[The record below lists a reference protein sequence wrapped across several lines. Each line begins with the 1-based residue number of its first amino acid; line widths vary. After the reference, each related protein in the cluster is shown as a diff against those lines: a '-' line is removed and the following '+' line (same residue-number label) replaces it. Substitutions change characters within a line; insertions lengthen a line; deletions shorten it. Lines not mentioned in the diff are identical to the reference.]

1 MFDRSQINRFVKCKR
16 QIWKMM
22 TKKMSLLLTGMLL
35 CLAPDI
41 KGNETDGRIKGIVM
55 DGELGGPLEF
65 VTVQVKAKGSDK
77 ILQGAVTGSEGNY
90 SIGGLKKG
98 EYVVTFSYIG
108 YEEVS
113 KNISISSDNQILSLG
128 ELTLAEDANQLGEV
142 EVVAKRPQMRF
153 EIDRKVFDATQDIAA
168 EGGSASDLLSNIP
181 SVEVDNEGSVSLRG
195 NSSVTIWINGKAS
208 GLTADNQADILDMM
222 PAGDIKQVEV
232 ITNPSA
238 RYSPEG
244 TAGII
249 NIILK
254 DDRKPGYYGSVK
266 VGADTDGGYQA
277 SGNINYSSS
286 KVDAYANLNYRNR
299 EFKGGGITSR
309 LNTTDNS
316 FLDQTNDSK
325 RQYNNWFGRFGA
337 TWHITKSD
345 DLAFNVTGMTGGGDN
360 SENIHYNSIDS
371 QKNTI
376 YTSDRI
382 TNGDSDMKMYNLE
395 LNYVHKFS
403 ENSNIDLMVSNNQW
417 RRDGMNIF
425 RQSTVYTD
433 PSQTANPL
441 YQTQEND
448 IKDKTWEVQAD
459 YTNKIS
465 DMARIEAG
473 YKGTFQ
479 RNASPVDTYTGTTA
493 EDIRQDE
500 SLYNRF
506 LYNQDVH
513 ALYMTYGGKWDK
525 LSYQAGLRGEYWRV
539 DTRSLD
545 FDQEF
550 NGKASETFEKDYFK
564 LFPSAFISYALP
576 KNNELQVNYT
586 RRLRRPW
593 GGQLNSFRNI
603 SDASNISFGNPEL
616 TPEYSHSFELNY
628 IKSWESGHTLSLS
641 GYYRSTDDVIQRIRF
656 LNMED
661 NVMYTTSE
669 NVAKSQASGLEIV
682 GKDKLFKILDLT
694 TTVNLYYSKLD
705 GFSYLPQGAETP
717 VIGDTDESFA
727 WNVRMIA
734 NFSLPWGVSLQGT
747 GNYNSKQLMAQG
759 HREPN
764 YSVDL
769 GLRKSFLSDKLTLS
783 INARDLLDSRK
794 FRTVTAGD
802 GFWQDSENWRGG
814 RRVGFTLTYNFG
826 NMNKKKDKSK
836 SRSEEPDMFDME

>member
-1 MFDRSQINRFVKCKR
+1 
-16 QIWKMM
+16 
-22 TKKMSLLLTGMLL
+22 MSIVLAGMLL
-35 CLAPDI
+35 CFAPDMFA
-41 KGNETDGRIKGIVM
+41 NETDGKIKGIVM

-77 ILQGAVTGSEGNY
+77 IVQGSVTGSDGNY
-90 SIGGLKKG
+90 TIGGLKKG

-325 RQYNNWFGRFGA
+325 RQHNNWFGRFGA

-433 PSQTANPL
+433 PSQIANPL

-641 GYYRSTDDVIQRIRF
+641 GYYRSTDDVIQRIR
-656 LNMED
+656 LNTED

-734 NFSLPWGVSLQGT
+734 NLSLPWGVSLQGT

>member
-1 MFDRSQINRFVKCKR
+1 
-16 QIWKMM
+16 MM
-22 TKKMSLLLTGMLL
+22 KKKMSIVLAGMLL
-35 CLAPDI
+35 CFAPDMFA
-41 KGNETDGRIKGIVM
+41 NETDGKIKGIVM

-77 ILQGAVTGSEGNY
+77 IVQGSVTGSDGNY
-90 SIGGLKKG
+90 TIGGLKKG

-325 RQYNNWFGRFGA
+325 RQHNNWFGRFGA

-513 ALYMTYGGKWDK
+513 ALYMTYGGKWNK

-656 LNMED
+656 LNTED

-734 NFSLPWGVSLQGT
+734 NLSLPWGVSLQGT

-794 FRTVTAGD
+794 FCTVTAGD

>member
-1 MFDRSQINRFVKCKR
+1 
-16 QIWKMM
+16 
-22 TKKMSLLLTGMLL
+22 MSIVLAGMLL
-35 CLAPDI
+35 CFAPDMFA
-41 KGNETDGRIKGIVM
+41 NETDGKIKGIVM

-77 ILQGAVTGSEGNY
+77 IVQGSVTGSDGNY
-90 SIGGLKKG
+90 TIGGLKKG

-325 RQYNNWFGRFGA
+325 RQHNNWFGRFGA

-433 PSQTANPL
+433 PSQIANPL

-656 LNMED
+656 LNTED

-734 NFSLPWGVSLQGT
+734 NLSLPWGVSLQGT

>member
-1 MFDRSQINRFVKCKR
+1 
-16 QIWKMM
+16 MM
-22 TKKMSLLLTGMLL
+22 KKKMSIVLAGMLL
-35 CLAPDI
+35 CFAPDMFA
-41 KGNETDGRIKGIVM
+41 NETDGKIKGIVM

-77 ILQGAVTGSEGNY
+77 IVQGSVTGSDGKY
-90 SIGGLKKG
+90 TIGGLKKG

-316 FLDQTNDSK
+316 FLDQTNDSE
-325 RQYNNWFGRFGA
+325 RQHNNWFGRFGA

-376 YTSDRI
+376 YTSDRM

-403 ENSNIDLMVSNNQW
+403 ENSNIDLTVSNNQW
-417 RRDGMNIF
+417 RRDGMDIF

-513 ALYMTYGGKWDK
+513 ALYMTYGGKWNK

-550 NGKASETFEKDYFK
+550 NGKASEAFEKDYFK
-564 LFPSAFISYALP
+564 LFPSAFISYSLP

-656 LNMED
+656 LNTED

-826 NMNKKKDKSK
+826 NMNKKKDKNK

>member
-1 MFDRSQINRFVKCKR
+1 
-16 QIWKMM
+16 MM
-22 TKKMSLLLTGMLL
+22 KKKMSIVLAGMLL
-35 CLAPDI
+35 CFAPDMFA
-41 KGNETDGRIKGIVM
+41 NETDGKIKGIVM

-65 VTVQVKAKGSDK
+65 VTVLVKAKGSDK
-77 ILQGAVTGSEGNY
+77 IVQGSVTGSDGNY
-90 SIGGLKKG
+90 TIGGLKKG

-325 RQYNNWFGRFGA
+325 RQHNNWFGRFGA

-513 ALYMTYGGKWDK
+513 ALYMTYGGKWNK

-656 LNMED
+656 LNTED

>member
-1 MFDRSQINRFVKCKR
+1 
-16 QIWKMM
+16 MM
-22 TKKMSLLLTGMLL
+22 KKKMSIVLAGMLL
-35 CLAPDI
+35 CFAPDMFA
-41 KGNETDGRIKGIVM
+41 NETDGKIKGIVM

-77 ILQGAVTGSEGNY
+77 IVQGSVTGSDGNY
-90 SIGGLKKG
+90 TIGGLKKG

-325 RQYNNWFGRFGA
+325 RQHNNWFGRFGA

-433 PSQTANPL
+433 PSQIANPL

-479 RNASPVDTYTGTTA
+479 LNASPVDTYTGTTA

-656 LNMED
+656 LNTED

-734 NFSLPWGVSLQGT
+734 NLSLPWGVSLQGT

>member
-1 MFDRSQINRFVKCKR
+1 
-16 QIWKMM
+16 MM
-22 TKKMSLLLTGMLL
+22 KKKMSIVLAGMLL
-35 CLAPDI
+35 CFAPDMFA
-41 KGNETDGRIKGIVM
+41 NETDGKIKGIVM

-77 ILQGAVTGSEGNY
+77 IVQGSVTGSDGNY
-90 SIGGLKKG
+90 TIGGLKKG

-325 RQYNNWFGRFGA
+325 RQHNNWFGRFGA

-513 ALYMTYGGKWDK
+513 ALYMTYGGKWNK

-656 LNMED
+656 LNTED

-734 NFSLPWGVSLQGT
+734 NLSLPWGVSLQGT
-747 GNYNSKQLMAQG
+747 GNYNSQQLMAQG

-769 GLRKSFLSDKLTLS
+769 GLRKSFLSDRLTLS

>member
-1 MFDRSQINRFVKCKR
+1 
-16 QIWKMM
+16 MM
-22 TKKMSLLLTGMLL
+22 KKKMSIVLAGMLL
-35 CLAPDI
+35 CFAPDMFA
-41 KGNETDGRIKGIVM
+41 NETDGKIKGIVM

-77 ILQGAVTGSEGNY
+77 IVQGSVTGSDGNY
-90 SIGGLKKG
+90 MIGGLKKG

>member
-1 MFDRSQINRFVKCKR
+1 
-16 QIWKMM
+16 MM
-22 TKKMSLLLTGMLL
+22 KKKMSIVLAGMLL
-35 CLAPDI
+35 CFAPDMFA
-41 KGNETDGRIKGIVM
+41 NETDGKIKGIVM

-77 ILQGAVTGSEGNY
+77 IVQGSVTGSDGNY
-90 SIGGLKKG
+90 TIGGLKKG

-113 KNISISSDNQILSLG
+113 KNISISSDNQILRLG

-325 RQYNNWFGRFGA
+325 RQHNNWFGRFGA

-376 YTSDRI
+376 YTSDRM

-473 YKGTFQ
+473 YKGIFQ

-513 ALYMTYGGKWDK
+513 ALYMTYGGKWNK

-656 LNMED
+656 LNTED

-734 NFSLPWGVSLQGT
+734 NLSLPWGVSLQGT

>member
-1 MFDRSQINRFVKCKR
+1 
-16 QIWKMM
+16 MM
-22 TKKMSLLLTGMLL
+22 KKKMSIVLAGMLL
-35 CLAPDI
+35 CFAPDMFA
-41 KGNETDGRIKGIVM
+41 NETDGKIKGIVM

-77 ILQGAVTGSEGNY
+77 IVQGSVTGSDGNY
-90 SIGGLKKG
+90 TIGGLKKG

-286 KVDAYANLNYRNR
+286 KVDAYANINYLNRVFN
-299 EFKGGGITSR
+299 GGGTKSR
-309 LNTTDNS
+309 LNTTDNC

-325 RQYNNWFGRFGA
+325 RQHNNWFGRFGA

-433 PSQTANPL
+433 PSQIANPL

-656 LNMED
+656 LNTED

-734 NFSLPWGVSLQGT
+734 NLSLPWGVSLQGT

>member
-1 MFDRSQINRFVKCKR
+1 
-16 QIWKMM
+16 MM
-22 TKKMSLLLTGMLL
+22 KKKMSIVLAGMLL
-35 CLAPDI
+35 CFAPDMFA
-41 KGNETDGRIKGIVM
+41 NETDGKIKGIVM

-77 ILQGAVTGSEGNY
+77 IVQGSVTGSDGNY
-90 SIGGLKKG
+90 TIGGLKKG

-128 ELTLAEDANQLGEV
+128 ELTLAEDTNQLGEV
-142 EVVAKRPQMRF
+142 EVVAKRAQMRF

-325 RQYNNWFGRFGA
+325 RQHNNWFGRFGA

-513 ALYMTYGGKWDK
+513 ALYMTYGGKWNK
-525 LSYQAGLRGEYWRV
+525 LSYQVGLRGEYWRV

-734 NFSLPWGVSLQGT
+734 NLSLPWGVSLQGT

>member
-1 MFDRSQINRFVKCKR
+1 
-16 QIWKMM
+16 MM
-22 TKKMSLLLTGMLL
+22 KKKMSIVLAGMLL
-35 CLAPDI
+35 CFAPDMFA
-41 KGNETDGRIKGIVM
+41 NETDGKIKGIVM

-77 ILQGAVTGSEGNY
+77 IVQGSVTGSDGNY
-90 SIGGLKKG
+90 TIGGLKKG

-128 ELTLAEDANQLGEV
+128 ELTLTEDANQLGEV

-316 FLDQTNDSK
+316 FLDQTNDSE
-325 RQYNNWFGRFGA
+325 RQHNNWFGRFGA

-376 YTSDRI
+376 YTSDRM

-403 ENSNIDLMVSNNQW
+403 ENSNIDLTVSNNQW
-417 RRDGMNIF
+417 RRDGMDIF

-513 ALYMTYGGKWDK
+513 ALYMTYGGKWNK

-550 NGKASETFEKDYFK
+550 NGKASEAFEKDYFK
-564 LFPSAFISYALP
+564 LFPSAFISYSLP
-576 KNNELQVNYT
+576 KNNELQLNYT

-656 LNMED
+656 LNTED

-694 TTVNLYYSKLD
+694 TTVNFYYSKLD

>member
-1 MFDRSQINRFVKCKR
+1 
-16 QIWKMM
+16 MM
-22 TKKMSLLLTGMLL
+22 KKKMSIVLAGMLL
-35 CLAPDI
+35 CFAPDMFA
-41 KGNETDGRIKGIVM
+41 NETDGKIKGIVM

-77 ILQGAVTGSEGNY
+77 IVQGSVTGSDGNY
-90 SIGGLKKG
+90 TIGGLKKG
-98 EYVVTFSYIG
+98 EYVVTFSYVG

-325 RQYNNWFGRFGA
+325 RQHNNWFGRFGA

-433 PSQTANPL
+433 PSQIANPL

-656 LNMED
+656 LNTED

-734 NFSLPWGVSLQGT
+734 NLSLPWGVSLQGT

>member
-1 MFDRSQINRFVKCKR
+1 
-16 QIWKMM
+16 MM
-22 TKKMSLLLTGMLL
+22 KKKMSIVLAGMLL
-35 CLAPDI
+35 CFAPDMFA
-41 KGNETDGRIKGIVM
+41 NETDGKIKGIVM

-77 ILQGAVTGSEGNY
+77 IVQGSVTGSDGNY
-90 SIGGLKKG
+90 TIGGLKKG

-142 EVVAKRPQMRF
+142 EVVAKRPQMRL

-325 RQYNNWFGRFGA
+325 RQHNNWFGRFGA

-433 PSQTANPL
+433 PSQIANPL

-656 LNMED
+656 LNTED

-734 NFSLPWGVSLQGT
+734 NLSLPWGVSLQGT

>member
-1 MFDRSQINRFVKCKR
+1 
-16 QIWKMM
+16 MM
-22 TKKMSLLLTGMLL
+22 KKKMSIVLAGMLL
-35 CLAPDI
+35 CFAPDMFA
-41 KGNETDGRIKGIVM
+41 NETDGKIKGIVM

-77 ILQGAVTGSEGNY
+77 IVQGSVTGSDGNY
-90 SIGGLKKG
+90 TIGGLKKG

-128 ELTLAEDANQLGEV
+128 ELTLTEDANQLGEV

-316 FLDQTNDSK
+316 FLDQTNDSE
-325 RQYNNWFGRFGA
+325 RQHNNWFGRFGA

>member
-1 MFDRSQINRFVKCKR
+1 
-16 QIWKMM
+16 
-22 TKKMSLLLTGMLL
+22 
-35 CLAPDI
+35 
-41 KGNETDGRIKGIVM
+41 
-55 DGELGGPLEF
+55 
-65 VTVQVKAKGSDK
+65 
-77 ILQGAVTGSEGNY
+77 
-90 SIGGLKKG
+90 
-98 EYVVTFSYIG
+98 
-108 YEEVS
+108 
-113 KNISISSDNQILSLG
+113 
-128 ELTLAEDANQLGEV
+128 
-142 EVVAKRPQMRF
+142 MRF

-325 RQYNNWFGRFGA
+325 RQHNNWFGRFGA

-382 TNGDSDMKMYNLE
+382 TSGDSDMKMYNLE

-473 YKGTFQ
+473 YKGTFL

-513 ALYMTYGGKWDK
+513 ALYMTYGGKWNK

-734 NFSLPWGVSLQGT
+734 NLSLPWGVSLQGT

>member
-1 MFDRSQINRFVKCKR
+1 
-16 QIWKMM
+16 MM
-22 TKKMSLLLTGMLL
+22 KKKMSIVLAGMLL
-35 CLAPDI
+35 CFAPDMFA
-41 KGNETDGRIKGIVM
+41 NETDGKIKGIVM

-77 ILQGAVTGSEGNY
+77 IVQGSVTGSDGNY
-90 SIGGLKKG
+90 TIGGLKKG

-316 FLDQTNDSK
+316 FLDQTNDSE
-325 RQYNNWFGRFGA
+325 RQHNNWFGRFGA

-376 YTSDRI
+376 YTSDRM

-403 ENSNIDLMVSNNQW
+403 ENSNIDLTVSNNQW
-417 RRDGMNIF
+417 RRDGMDIF

-513 ALYMTYGGKWDK
+513 ALYMTYGGKWNK

-550 NGKASETFEKDYFK
+550 NGKASEAFEKDYFK
-564 LFPSAFISYALP
+564 LFPSAFISYSLP

-656 LNMED
+656 LNTED

-826 NMNKKKDKSK
+826 NMNKKKDKNK

>member
-1 MFDRSQINRFVKCKR
+1 
-16 QIWKMM
+16 MM
-22 TKKMSLLLTGMLL
+22 KKKVNFLLAGMLV
-35 CLAPDI
+35 CMTPAMNGATIDGGI
-41 KGNETDGRIKGIVM
+41 KGTVM

-77 ILQGAVTGSEGNY
+77 ILQGSVTGSDGNY

-108 YEEVS
+108 YGEVS
-113 KNISISSDNQILSLG
+113 KTISIGTNSQVLNLG
-128 ELTLAEDANQLGEV
+128 ELTLEEDANQLNEV
-142 EVVAKRPQMRF
+142 EIVAKRPQMRF
-153 EIDRKVFDATQDIAA
+153 EIDRKVFDATQDIAS
-168 EGGSASDLLSNIP
+168 EGGSVSDLLSNIP

-208 GLTADNQADILDMM
+208 GLTSDNQADILEMM

-238 RYSPEG
+238 KYSPEG

-266 VGADTDGGYQA
+266 AGADTDGGYQA

-309 LNTTDNS
+309 ENTTDHS

-325 RQYNNWFGRFGA
+325 RQHNNWFGRFGA
-337 TWHITKSD
+337 TWHMTKND
-345 DLAFNVTGMTGGGDN
+345 DLSLNVTGMTGGGDN
-360 SENIHYNSIDS
+360 SETIHYISTDS
-371 QKNTI
+371 QRNTL
-376 YTSDRI
+376 YTSDRT

-403 ENSNIDLMVSNNQW
+403 DKSNIDLTVSNNQW
-417 RRDGMNIF
+417 KRDGMDIF
-425 RQSTVYTD
+425 QQSTKYTD
-433 PSQTANPL
+433 PSLSADPI

-459 YTNKIS
+459 YSNKIS
-465 DMARIEAG
+465 DMSRIEAG

-493 EDIRQDE
+493 GNIQQDQT
-500 SLYNRF
+500 LYNRF

-513 ALYMTYGGKWDK
+513 ALYMTYGGKWEN

-550 NGKASETFEKDYFK
+550 NGKPSESFEKDYFK
-564 LFPSAFISYALP
+564 LFPSAFISYSLP

-656 LNMED
+656 LNTED

-705 GFSYLPQGAETP
+705 GFTYFPAGASIP
-717 VIGDTDESFA
+717 VTGETDESFA
-727 WNVRMIA
+727 WDVRMIA
-734 NFSLPWGVSLQGT
+734 NLSLPWGVSLQGT
-747 GNYNSKQLMAQG
+747 GNYNSKRLMAQG
-759 HREPN
+759 YRKPN

-769 GLRKSFLSDKLTLS
+769 GLRKSFLNDKLTLS
-783 INARDLLDSRK
+783 VNARDLLDSRK
-794 FRTVTAGD
+794 FRTITSGD

-836 SRSEEPDMFDME
+836 SRDRSDDSEMFEME

>member
-1 MFDRSQINRFVKCKR
+1 
-16 QIWKMM
+16 MM
-22 TKKMSLLLTGMLL
+22 KKKMSIVLAGMLL
-35 CLAPDI
+35 CFAPDMFA
-41 KGNETDGRIKGIVM
+41 NETDGKIKGIVM

-77 ILQGAVTGSEGNY
+77 IVQGSVTGSDGNY
-90 SIGGLKKG
+90 TIGGLKKG

-108 YEEVS
+108 YEEVA

-325 RQYNNWFGRFGA
+325 RQHNNWFGRFGA

-433 PSQTANPL
+433 PSQIANPL

-656 LNMED
+656 LNTED

-734 NFSLPWGVSLQGT
+734 NLSLPWGVSLQGT

>member
-1 MFDRSQINRFVKCKR
+1 
-16 QIWKMM
+16 MM
-22 TKKMSLLLTGMLL
+22 KNKMSLLLAGMLL
-35 CLAPDI
+35 FFVPDMA
-41 KGNETDGRIKGIVM
+41 GSETDGKVKGVVM
-55 DGELGGPLEF
+55 DGGLGGPLEF
-65 VTVQVKAKGSDK
+65 VTVQVKEKGTGK
-77 ILQGAVTGSEGNY
+77 VVQGSVTGSDGNY
-90 SIGGLKKG
+90 TIGGLKKG
-98 EYVVTFSYIG
+98 EYIVTFSYIG
-108 YEEVS
+108 YEELS
-113 KNISISSDNQILSLG
+113 KNISIASNNHILNLG
-128 ELTLAEDANQLGEV
+128 ELTLEEDANQLGEV
-142 EVVAKRPQMRF
+142 EVVGKRPQMRF

-168 EGGSASDLLSNIP
+168 DGGSASDLLSNIP
-181 SVEVDNEGSVSLRG
+181 SVEVDNEGAVSLRG

-222 PAGDIKQVEV
+222 PAEDIKQVEV

-249 NIILK
+249 NIVLK

-266 VGADTDGGYQA
+266 AGADTDGGYQA

-299 EFKGGGITSR
+299 EFKGGGVTSR
-309 LNTTDNS
+309 ENTTDNS
-316 FLDQTNDSK
+316 FLNQTNDSK
-325 RQYNNWFGRFGA
+325 RQHNNWFGRFGA
-337 TWHITKSD
+337 TWHITKND
-345 DLAFNVTGMTGGGDN
+345 DLAFNVTGMSGGGD
-360 SENIHYNSIDS
+360 SDEAIHYISTGSLKD
-371 QKNTI
+371 TL
-376 YTSDRI
+376 YTSNRT

-395 LNYVHKFS
+395 MNYVHKFS
-403 ENSNIDLMVSNNQW
+403 ENSNIDLTVSNNQW

-425 RQSTVYTD
+425 RQSTRYTD
-433 PSQTANPL
+433 PSQTENPI
-441 YQTQEND
+441 YQTQSND
-448 IKDKTWEVQAD
+448 VKDKTWEVQAD

-465 DMARIEAG
+465 DIARIEAG

-493 EDIRQDE
+493 ENIQQDKN
-500 SLYNRF
+500 LYNRF

-513 ALYMTYGGKWDK
+513 ALYLTYGGKWEN
-525 LSYQAGLRGEYWRV
+525 LSYQTGLRGEYWLV

-545 FDQEF
+545 FEQEF
-550 NGKASETFEKDYFK
+550 NGKPSDTFEKDYFK
-564 LFPSAFISYALP
+564 LFPSAFISYSLP
-576 KNNELQVNYT
+576 KNNELQINYT

-628 IKSWESGHTLSLS
+628 IKTWESGHTLSLS

-656 LNMED
+656 LNAEE

-669 NVAKSQASGLEIV
+669 NIAKSQASGLEIV

-705 GFSYLPQGAETP
+705 GFRYLPEGAETP
-717 VIGDTDESFA
+717 VFGETDESFA
-727 WNVRMIA
+727 WNARMIA

-747 GNYNSKQLMAQG
+747 GNYNSKRLMAQG
-759 HREPN
+759 YRKPN

-769 GLRKSFLSDKLTLS
+769 GLRKSFMSDKLTLS

-794 FRTVTAGD
+794 FRTITSGS

-814 RRVGFTLTYNFG
+814 RRIGFTLTYNFG

-836 SRSEEPDMFDME
+836 NENRSEEPDLFEME

>member
-1 MFDRSQINRFVKCKR
+1 
-16 QIWKMM
+16 MM
-22 TKKMSLLLTGMLL
+22 KKKMSIVLAGMLL
-35 CLAPDI
+35 CFAPDMFA
-41 KGNETDGRIKGIVM
+41 NETDGKIKGIVM
-55 DGELGGPLEF
+55 AGELGGPLEF

-77 ILQGAVTGSEGNY
+77 IVQGSVTGSDGNY
-90 SIGGLKKG
+90 TIGGLKKG

-325 RQYNNWFGRFGA
+325 RQHNNWFGRFGA

-513 ALYMTYGGKWDK
+513 ALYMTYGGKWNK

-656 LNMED
+656 LNTED

>member
-1 MFDRSQINRFVKCKR
+1 
-16 QIWKMM
+16 MM
-22 TKKMSLLLTGMLL
+22 KKKMSIVLAGMLL
-35 CLAPDI
+35 CFAPDMFA
-41 KGNETDGRIKGIVM
+41 NETDGKIKGIVM

-77 ILQGAVTGSEGNY
+77 IVLGSVTGSDGNY
-90 SIGGLKKG
+90 TIGGLKKG

-325 RQYNNWFGRFGA
+325 RQHNNWFGRFGA

-382 TNGDSDMKMYNLE
+382 TSGDSDMKMYNLE

-473 YKGTFQ
+473 YKGTFL

-513 ALYMTYGGKWDK
+513 ALYMTYGGKWNK

-586 RRLRRPW
+586 RRLRRPG

-734 NFSLPWGVSLQGT
+734 NLSLPWGVSLQGT

>member
-1 MFDRSQINRFVKCKR
+1 
-16 QIWKMM
+16 MM
-22 TKKMSLLLTGMLL
+22 KKKMSIVLAGMLL
-35 CLAPDI
+35 CFAPDMFA
-41 KGNETDGRIKGIVM
+41 NETDGKIKGIVM

-77 ILQGAVTGSEGNY
+77 IVQGSVTGSDGNY
-90 SIGGLKKG
+90 TIGGLKKG

-325 RQYNNWFGRFGA
+325 RQHNNWFGRFGA

-433 PSQTANPL
+433 PSQIANPL

-513 ALYMTYGGKWDK
+513 ALYMTYGGKWNK

-656 LNMED
+656 LNTED

>member
-1 MFDRSQINRFVKCKR
+1 
-16 QIWKMM
+16 MM
-22 TKKMSLLLTGMLL
+22 KKKMSIVLAGMLL
-35 CLAPDI
+35 CFAPDMFA
-41 KGNETDGRIKGIVM
+41 NETDGKIKGIVM

-77 ILQGAVTGSEGNY
+77 IVQGSVTGSDGNY
-90 SIGGLKKG
+90 TIGGLKKG

-316 FLDQTNDSK
+316 FLDQTNDSE
-325 RQYNNWFGRFGA
+325 RQHNNWFGRFGA

-376 YTSDRI
+376 YTSDRM

-403 ENSNIDLMVSNNQW
+403 ENSNIDLTVSNNQW
-417 RRDGMNIF
+417 RRDVMDIF

-513 ALYMTYGGKWDK
+513 ALYMTYGGKWNK

-550 NGKASETFEKDYFK
+550 NGKASEAFEKDYFK
-564 LFPSAFISYALP
+564 LFPSAFISYSLP

-656 LNMED
+656 LNTED

>member
-1 MFDRSQINRFVKCKR
+1 
-16 QIWKMM
+16 MM
-22 TKKMSLLLTGMLL
+22 KKKMSIVLAGMLL
-35 CLAPDI
+35 CFAPDMFA
-41 KGNETDGRIKGIVM
+41 NETDGKIKGIVM

-77 ILQGAVTGSEGNY
+77 IVQGSVTGSDGNY
-90 SIGGLKKG
+90 TIGGLKKG

-325 RQYNNWFGRFGA
+325 RQHNNWFGRFGA

-433 PSQTANPL
+433 PSQIANPL

-656 LNMED
+656 LNTED

-734 NFSLPWGVSLQGT
+734 NLSLPWGVSLQGT

-802 GFWQDSENWRGG
+802 GFWQDSANWRGG

>member
-1 MFDRSQINRFVKCKR
+1 
-16 QIWKMM
+16 MM
-22 TKKMSLLLTGMLL
+22 KKKMSIVLAGMLL
-35 CLAPDI
+35 CFAPDMFA
-41 KGNETDGRIKGIVM
+41 NETDGKIKGIVM

-77 ILQGAVTGSEGNY
+77 IVQGSVTGSDGNY
-90 SIGGLKKG
+90 TIGGLKKG

-181 SVEVDNEGSVSLRG
+181 SVEVDNEGLVSLRG

-325 RQYNNWFGRFGA
+325 RQHNNWFGRFGA

-500 SLYNRF
+500 SLYNCF

-513 ALYMTYGGKWDK
+513 ALYMTYGGKWNK

-564 LFPSAFISYALP
+564 LFPSAFISYDLP

-656 LNMED
+656 LNTED

-734 NFSLPWGVSLQGT
+734 NLSLPWGVSLQGT

>member
-1 MFDRSQINRFVKCKR
+1 
-16 QIWKMM
+16 MM
-22 TKKMSLLLTGMLL
+22 KKKMSIVLVGMLL
-35 CLAPDI
+35 CFAPDMFA
-41 KGNETDGRIKGIVM
+41 NETDGKIKGIVM

-77 ILQGAVTGSEGNY
+77 IVQGSVTGSDGNY
-90 SIGGLKKG
+90 TIGGLKKG

-325 RQYNNWFGRFGA
+325 RQHNNWFGRFGA

-376 YTSDRI
+376 YTSDRM

-473 YKGTFQ
+473 YKGIFQ

-513 ALYMTYGGKWDK
+513 ALYMTYGGKWNK

-656 LNMED
+656 LNTED

-734 NFSLPWGVSLQGT
+734 NLSLPWGVSLQGT

-769 GLRKSFLSDKLTLS
+769 GLRKSFLSDRLTLS

>member
-1 MFDRSQINRFVKCKR
+1 
-16 QIWKMM
+16 MM
-22 TKKMSLLLTGMLL
+22 KKKMSIVLAGMLL
-35 CLAPDI
+35 CFAPDMFA
-41 KGNETDGRIKGIVM
+41 NETDGKIKGIVM

-77 ILQGAVTGSEGNY
+77 IVQGSVTGSDGNY
-90 SIGGLKKG
+90 MIGGLKKG

-266 VGADTDGGYQA
+266 VGADTDGVYQA

>member
-1 MFDRSQINRFVKCKR
+1 
-16 QIWKMM
+16 MM
-22 TKKMSLLLTGMLL
+22 KKKMSIVLAGMLL
-35 CLAPDI
+35 CFAPDMFA
-41 KGNETDGRIKGIVM
+41 NETDGKIKGIVM

-77 ILQGAVTGSEGNY
+77 IVQGSVTGSDGNY
-90 SIGGLKKG
+90 TIGGLKKG

-108 YEEVS
+108 YEEGS

-128 ELTLAEDANQLGEV
+128 ELTLTEDANQLGEV

-316 FLDQTNDSK
+316 FLDQTNDSE
-325 RQYNNWFGRFGA
+325 RQHNNWFGRFGA

-376 YTSDRI
+376 YTSDRM

-403 ENSNIDLMVSNNQW
+403 ENSNIDLTVSNNQW
-417 RRDGMNIF
+417 RRDGMDIF

-513 ALYMTYGGKWDK
+513 ALYMTYGGKWNK
-525 LSYQAGLRGEYWRV
+525 LSYQAGLRGEYWRGE
-539 DTRSLD
+539 TRSLD
-545 FDQEF
+545 FDPEF
-550 NGKASETFEKDYFK
+550 NGKASEAFEKDYFK
-564 LFPSAFISYALP
+564 LFPSAFISYSLP

-656 LNMED
+656 LNTED

>member
-1 MFDRSQINRFVKCKR
+1 
-16 QIWKMM
+16 MM
-22 TKKMSLLLTGMLL
+22 KKKMSILLAGMLM
-35 CLAPDI
+35 CFATEMA
-41 KGNETDGRIKGIVM
+41 GNETDGKIKGIVI

-65 VTVQVKAKGSDK
+65 VTVQVKAKDSGK
-77 ILQGAVTGSEGNY
+77 TLQGSVTGSDGVY

-98 EYVVTFSYIG
+98 EYIVTFSYLG
-108 YEEVS
+108 YEDIS
-113 KNISISSDNQILSLG
+113 KNISIASNNQVVNLG
-128 ELTLAEDANQLGEV
+128 EMTLEEGANQLEGV
-142 EVVAKRPQMRF
+142 EVVGKRPQMRF

-181 SVEVDNEGSVSLRG
+181 SVEVDNEGAVSLRG

-222 PAGDIKQVEV
+222 PAEDIKQVEV

-249 NIILK
+249 NIVLK

-266 VGADTDGGYQA
+266 AGADTDGGYQA
-277 SGNINYSSS
+277 SANINYSSS

-299 EFKGGGITSR
+299 ESKGGGITSR
-309 LNTTDNS
+309 ENTLDNS
-316 FLDQTNDSK
+316 FLNQTNTSK
-325 RQYNNWFGRFGA
+325 RQHNNWFGRFGA

-345 DLAFNVTGMTGGGDN
+345 DLAINMTGMSGGGD
-360 SENIHYNSIDS
+360 SDESIHYISTDS
-371 QKNTI
+371 QRNTL
-376 YTSDRI
+376 YTSDRT

-403 ENSNIDLMVSNNQW
+403 ENSNIDLTVSNNQW
-417 RRDGMNIF
+417 MRDGLNIF
-425 RQSTVYTD
+425 RQSTEYTD
-433 PSQTANPL
+433 PLQTASPV
-441 YQTQEND
+441 YQTQESD
-448 IKDKTWEVQAD
+448 VKDKTWEVQAD

-473 YKGTFQ
+473 YKGVFQ
-479 RNASPVDTYTGTTA
+479 RNASPVDTYAGTAA
-493 EDIRQDE
+493 ENIQQDRD
-500 SLYNRF
+500 LYNRF

-513 ALYMTYGGKWDK
+513 ALYMTYGGKWNNF
-525 LSYQAGLRGEYWRV
+525 SYQAGLRGEYWRV
-539 DTRSLD
+539 DTRSLN

-550 NGKASETFEKDYFK
+550 NGQPSETFEKDYFK

-576 KNNELQVNYT
+576 KNNELQINYT

-616 TPEYSHSFELNY
+616 TPEYSHSLELNY

-656 LNMED
+656 LNTAE

-694 TTVNLYYSKLD
+694 TTVNLFYSKLD
-705 GFSYLPQGAETP
+705 GFSYLPAGATTP
-717 VIGDTDESFA
+717 VTGQTEESFA
-727 WNVRMIA
+727 WNARMIA
-734 NFSLPWGVSLQGT
+734 NLSLPWGVSLQGT
-747 GNYNSKQLMAQG
+747 GNYNSKRLMAQG

-769 GLRKSFLSDKLTLS
+769 GLRKSFMSDKLTLS

-794 FRTVTAGD
+794 FRTVTSGN

-814 RRVGFTLTYNFG
+814 RRFGFTLTYSFG
-826 NMNKKKDKSK
+826 NMNKKRDNNRE
-836 SRSEEPDMFDME
+836 RSEEPDTFEMD

>member
-1 MFDRSQINRFVKCKR
+1 
-16 QIWKMM
+16 MM
-22 TKKMSLLLTGMLL
+22 KKKMSIVLAGMLL
-35 CLAPDI
+35 CFAPDMFA
-41 KGNETDGRIKGIVM
+41 NETDGKIKGIVM

-77 ILQGAVTGSEGNY
+77 IVQGSVTGSDGNY
-90 SIGGLKKG
+90 MIGGLKKG

-128 ELTLAEDANQLGEV
+128 ELTLEEDANQLGEV

-325 RQYNNWFGRFGA
+325 RQHNNWFGRFGA

-441 YQTQEND
+441 YQTQENE

-513 ALYMTYGGKWDK
+513 ALYMTYGGKWNK

-656 LNMED
+656 LNTED

>member
-1 MFDRSQINRFVKCKR
+1 
-16 QIWKMM
+16 MM
-22 TKKMSLLLTGMLL
+22 KKKMSIVLAGMLL
-35 CLAPDI
+35 CFAPDMFA
-41 KGNETDGRIKGIVM
+41 NETDGKIKGIVM

-77 ILQGAVTGSEGNY
+77 IVQGSVTGSDGNY
-90 SIGGLKKG
+90 MIGGLKKG

-168 EGGSASDLLSNIP
+168 EGGSVSDLLSNIP

-325 RQYNNWFGRFGA
+325 RQHNNWFGRFGA

-513 ALYMTYGGKWDK
+513 ALYMTYGGKWNK

-641 GYYRSTDDVIQRIRF
+641 GYYRLTDDVIQRIRF
-656 LNMED
+656 LNTED

>member
-1 MFDRSQINRFVKCKR
+1 
-16 QIWKMM
+16 
-22 TKKMSLLLTGMLL
+22 
-35 CLAPDI
+35 
-41 KGNETDGRIKGIVM
+41 M

-77 ILQGAVTGSEGNY
+77 IVQGSVTGSDGNY
-90 SIGGLKKG
+90 TIGGLKKG

-325 RQYNNWFGRFGA
+325 RQHNNWFGRFGA

-433 PSQTANPL
+433 PSQIANPL

-656 LNMED
+656 LNTED

-734 NFSLPWGVSLQGT
+734 NLSLPWGVSLQGT

>member
-1 MFDRSQINRFVKCKR
+1 
-16 QIWKMM
+16 MM
-22 TKKMSLLLTGMLL
+22 KKKMSIVLAGMLL
-35 CLAPDI
+35 CFAPDMFA
-41 KGNETDGRIKGIVM
+41 NETDGKIKGIVM

-77 ILQGAVTGSEGNY
+77 IVQGSVTGSDGNY
-90 SIGGLKKG
+90 TIGGLKKG

-325 RQYNNWFGRFGA
+325 RQHNNWFGRFGV
-337 TWHITKSD
+337 TWHIAKSD

-500 SLYNRF
+500 SLYNCF

-513 ALYMTYGGKWDK
+513 ALYMTYGGKWNK

-564 LFPSAFISYALP
+564 LFPSAFISYDLP

-656 LNMED
+656 LNTED

>member
-1 MFDRSQINRFVKCKR
+1 
-16 QIWKMM
+16 MM
-22 TKKMSLLLTGMLL
+22 KKKMSIVLAGMLL
-35 CLAPDI
+35 CFAPDMFA
-41 KGNETDGRIKGIVM
+41 NETDGKIKGIVM

-77 ILQGAVTGSEGNY
+77 IVQGSVTGSDGNY
-90 SIGGLKKG
+90 TIGGLKKG

-208 GLTADNQADILDMM
+208 GLTADNQSDILDMM

-325 RQYNNWFGRFGA
+325 RQHNNWFGRFGA

-656 LNMED
+656 LNTED

-734 NFSLPWGVSLQGT
+734 NLSLPWGVSLQGT